1 MKLQTKAVLGINT
14 FIVIA
19 CLCMGVLG
27 YRSAA
32 EGFAKS
38 LQMKA
43 ESNVKSVEVIMDD
56 RYPGAWRIEN
66 GALYKGSQKID
77 GSTEVVDTFGN
88 LLGGHVT
95 FFRGDT
101 RVATTVQ
108 TEGKRSVGTKASEKV
123 QEIVLK
129 QGKNYTG
136 SAEVLGESYESAYLP
151 LKDASGQVIGMVFV
165 GLSVH
170 EMDGIQNKFMVA
182 TAIAILLIAILMGGI
197 GWWLIGQN
205 LRPLRRVVVSM
216 QEIAEGDMRGA
227 ALPETDDEIG
237 ELSTSANVMR
247 DKLRQLLQGV
257 SKSTDSVT
265 ESAKMLKEQAEQTQ
279 LSIQQVA
286 DSAVH
291 LANGT
296 TQQVSIVTTLQEHT
310 ARMRQHMH
318 ALHGGAKVMA
328 EAAQNSQEKA
338 VGGRKTVAKA
348 VDQIK
353 NIAEQVNSSAKVVD
367 TLGKRSSEIG
377 SIVETISNIADQTN
391 LLALNAAIEAA
402 RAGDAGRGFAVVA
415 EEVRKLAEQSSSAAQ
430 NITTLI
436 TAIQQ
441 DTDMAVAS
449 ISEGSQ
455 SVNEGAEIVIATG
468 EAFRLIEEQ
477 VETLNKTVEQSIAA
491 IETLNSVTHDIADNM
506 DKVMNSSRIATDEA
520 QNVSAATEQQAA
532 TIHDISAANNRLSGL
547 AKALSAEVKKFKI

>member
-265 ESAKMLKEQAEQTQ
+265 ESAEMLKEQAEQTQ

-455 SVNEGAEIVIATG
+455 SVNEGAEIVTATG

-532 TIHDISAANNRLSGL
+532 TMHDISAANNRLSGL
-547 AKALSAEVKKFKI
+547 AKALSAEVKKFKV